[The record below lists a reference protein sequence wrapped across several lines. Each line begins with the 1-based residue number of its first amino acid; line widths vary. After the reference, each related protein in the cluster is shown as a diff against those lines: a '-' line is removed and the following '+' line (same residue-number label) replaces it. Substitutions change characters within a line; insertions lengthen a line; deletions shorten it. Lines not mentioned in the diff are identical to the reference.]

1 MKLMKITIKLLIAIF
16 LLLALK
22 VNANSDPVDNIK
34 QIFTYIDKKTGHRLK
49 I

>member
-1 MKLMKITIKLLIAIF
+1 MKITIKLLTSIF

-22 VNANSDPVDNIK
+22 VNANSDSVDNVK
-34 QIFTYIDKKTGHRLK
+34 QVFTYIDQKIGHKPK